1 MVYLPLSA
9 YYLRLQGYY
18 IPINMLTTQLVLLHG
33 FGEDER
39 IWADFLPYIGDN
51 FTILTPSYASWTDC
65 ATIADYAKK
74 IQSSLPSGL
83 QFCVVGHSMGGYIA
97 LELASLFPEQIEK
110 VVMLH
115 STFVAD
121 SEEKKI
127 NRDRTAELLSKKG
140 TGFFIGPFL
149 PNLFA
154 SASQELISTLASR
167 YRELPAAGLIAATKA
182 MRDRKDFT
190 TFIQTT
196 DIPVLFILGE
206 QDALISPESITR
218 FVTKSVVILPNV
230 GHQGTYEAPEAV
242 ALAIN
247 QFVHV

>member
-1 MVYLPLSA
+1 MPA
-9 YYLRLQGYY
+9 
-18 IPINMLTTQLVLLHG
+18 IQLVFLHG

-39 IWADFLPYIGDN
+39 VWEDFLPFHS
-51 FTILTPSYASWTDC
+51 FTFSTICPGYAEWTDC
-65 ATIADYAKK
+65 ATLADYARK
-74 IQSSLPSGL
+74 IVASLPSDSHFIL
-83 QFCVVGHSMGGYIA
+83 VGHSMGGYIA
-97 LELASLFPEQIEK
+97 LEIASQFPERVKK

-115 STFVAD
+115 STFLPD
-121 SEEKKI
+121 TEEKKI
-127 NRDRTAELLSKKG
+127 NRDRTAELLAKKG

-154 SASQELISTLASR
+154 TASQELISTLASR
-167 YRELPAAGLIAATKA
+167 YRELSAAGLIAATKA
-182 MRDRKDFT
+182 MRDRNDFT
-190 TFIQTT
+190 TFVQTT
-196 DIPVLFILGE
+196 NIPFLFILGE

-242 ALAIN
+242 AVAIN

>member
-1 MVYLPLSA
+1 MPA
-9 YYLRLQGYY
+9 
-18 IPINMLTTQLVLLHG
+18 TQLVFLHG

-39 IWADFLPYIGDN
+39 VWEDFLS
-51 FTILTPSYASWTDC
+51 FHTFSFSTICPAYAEWTDC
-65 ATIADYAKK
+65 VTLADYARK
-74 IQSSLPSGL
+74 IVSSLPLSGDFIL
-83 QFCVVGHSMGGYIA
+83 VGHSMGGYIA
-97 LELASLFPEQIEK
+97 LEIASQFPERVKK

-121 SEEKKI
+121 TVEKKI
-127 NRDRTAELLSKKG
+127 NRDRTAELLAQKG
-140 TGFFIGPFL
+140 TSFFIGPFL

-154 SASQELISTLASR
+154 TAPLELISTLAAR
-167 YRELPAAGLIAATKA
+167 YRALPAAGLIAATKA

-206 QDALISPESITR
+206 KDALISPESITR

>member
-1 MVYLPLSA
+1 LPNYTWSFPVVCPA
-9 YYLRLQGYY
+9 YA
-18 IPINMLTTQLVLLHG
+18 TW
-33 FGEDER
+33 D
-39 IWADFLPYIGDN
+39 
-51 FTILTPSYASWTDC
+51 DC
-65 ATIADYAKK
+65 ATLADYARK
-74 IQSSLPSGL
+74 IIAFLPL
-83 QFCVVGHSMGGYIA
+83 FDNFILVGHSMGGYIA
-97 LELASLFPEQIEK
+97 LEIASKFPERVQK

-121 SEEKKI
+121 TQEKKI
-127 NRDRTAELLSKKG
+127 NRDRTVELLAKKG
-140 TGFFIGPFL
+140 TSFFIGPFL

-182 MRDRKDFT
+182 MRNRTDFT
-190 TFIQTT
+190 SFIQTT

-242 ALAIN
+242 AMAIN

>member
-1 MVYLPLSA
+1 MPA
-9 YYLRLQGYY
+9 
-18 IPINMLTTQLVLLHG
+18 TQLVFLHG

-39 IWADFLPYIGDN
+39 VWSDFLP
-51 FTILTPSYASWTDC
+51 FHSWPFSTICPSYADWTDC
-65 ATIADYAKK
+65 ASLADYARK
-74 IQSSLPSGL
+74 IIAFLPL
-83 QFCVVGHSMGGYIA
+83 FDDFILVGHSMGGYIA
-97 LELASLFPEQIEK
+97 LEIASQFPERVKK

-121 SEEKKI
+121 TQEKKI
-127 NRDRTAELLSKKG
+127 NRDRTVELLAKKG
-140 TGFFIGPFL
+140 TSFFIVPFL

-167 YRELPAAGLIAATKA
+167 YRELPAGGLIAATKA
-182 MRDRKDFT
+182 MRDRNDFT

-242 ALAIN
+242 AMAIN

>member
-1 MVYLPLSA
+1 MPA
-9 YYLRLQGYY
+9 
-18 IPINMLTTQLVLLHG
+18 TQLVFLHG

-39 IWADFLPYIGDN
+39 VWSDFLP
-51 FTILTPSYASWTDC
+51 FHSWSFSTLCPSYANWTDC
-65 ATIADYAKK
+65 ATLADYARK
-74 IQSSLPSGL
+74 IVASLPHYGDFIL
-83 QFCVVGHSMGGYIA
+83 VGHSMGGYIA
-97 LELASLFPEQIEK
+97 LEIAAQFPERVKK

-121 SEEKKI
+121 TEEKKI
-127 NRDRTAELLSKKG
+127 NRDRTAELLLKKG
-140 TGFFIGPFL
+140 TAFFIGPFL

-154 SASQELISTLASR
+154 SASQGLISTLASR

-190 TFIQTT
+190 TFVQTSK
-196 DIPVLFILGE
+196 IPILFILGE

-242 ALAIN
+242 AMAIN

>member
-1 MVYLPLSA
+1 MPA
-9 YYLRLQGYY
+9 
-18 IPINMLTTQLVLLHG
+18 TQLVFLHG

-39 IWADFLPYIGDN
+39 VWSDFLPFHS
-51 FTILTPSYASWTDC
+51 FTFSTICPGYAEWTDC
-65 ATIADYAKK
+65 ATLADYARK
-74 IQSSLPSGL
+74 IVASLPLSGDFIL
-83 QFCVVGHSMGGYIA
+83 VGHSMGGYIA
-97 LELASLFPEQIEK
+97 LEIASQFPERVKK

-115 STFVAD
+115 STFLPD
-121 SEEKKI
+121 TEEKKI
-127 NRDRTAELLSKKG
+127 NRDRTAELLAKKG

-154 SASQELISTLASR
+154 TASQELISTLASR
-167 YRELPAAGLIAATKA
+167 YRELSAAGLIAATKA
-182 MRDRKDFT
+182 MRDRNDFT
-190 TFIQTT
+190 TFVQTT
-196 DIPVLFILGE
+196 NIPFLFILGE

-242 ALAIN
+242 AVAIN

>member
-1 MVYLPLSA
+1 MPA
-9 YYLRLQGYY
+9 
-18 IPINMLTTQLVLLHG
+18 IQLVFLHG

-39 IWADFLPYIGDN
+39 VWADFLPFHTWPSPVIC
-51 FTILTPSYASWTDC
+51 PSYAEWTDC
-65 ATIADYAKK
+65 ATLADYARK
-74 IQSSLPSGL
+74 IVSSLPLSGDFIL
-83 QFCVVGHSMGGYIA
+83 VGHSMGGYIA
-97 LELASLFPEQIEK
+97 LEIASQFPERVKK

-115 STFVAD
+115 STFVED
-121 SEEKKI
+121 TEEKKI
-127 NRDRTAELLSKKG
+127 NRDRTADILANKG

-182 MRDRKDFT
+182 MRDRNDFT

-196 DIPVLFILGE
+196 EIPFLFILGE
-206 QDALISPESITR
+206 KDVLISAESITR

-242 ALAIN
+242 AMAIN

>member
-1 MVYLPLSA
+1 MPA
-9 YYLRLQGYY
+9 
-18 IPINMLTTQLVLLHG
+18 TQLVFLHG

-39 IWADFLPYIGDN
+39 VWADFLPNYTWPFPVIC
-51 FTILTPSYASWTDC
+51 PAYATWDDC
-65 ATIADYAKK
+65 ATLADYARK
-74 IQSSLPSGL
+74 IVSSLPLDSHFIL
-83 QFCVVGHSMGGYIA
+83 VGHSMGGYIA
-97 LELASLFPEQIEK
+97 LEMASQFPERIQK

-127 NRDRTAELLSKKG
+127 NRDRTADLLAKKG
-140 TGFFIGPFL
+140 TAFFIGPFL

-154 SASQELISTLASR
+154 SVSQDLISTLASR
-167 YRELPAAGLIAATKA
+167 YRELSAAGLIAATMA

-190 TFIQTT
+190 TFIQST

-218 FVTKSVVILPNV
+218 FVTKSSVILPNV
-230 GHQGTYEAPEAV
+230 GHQGTYEAPDAV
-242 ALAIN
+242 AEAIN
-247 QFVHV
+247 QFVNV

>member
-1 MVYLPLSA
+1 MPA
-9 YYLRLQGYY
+9 
-18 IPINMLTTQLVLLHG
+18 TQLVFLHG

-39 IWADFLPYIGDN
+39 VWSDFLP
-51 FTILTPSYASWTDC
+51 FHFWSFSTICPSYADWTDC
-65 ATIADYAKK
+65 ATLADYARK
-74 IQSSLPSGL
+74 IIASLPLFGDL
-83 QFCVVGHSMGGYIA
+83 ILVGHSMGGYIA
-97 LELASLFPEQIEK
+97 LEIASQFPERVKK

-115 STFVAD
+115 STFTAD

-167 YRELPAAGLIAATKA
+167 YRELSAAGLIAATKA

-206 QDALISPESITR
+206 LDAFVSPESITR
-218 FVTKSVVILPNV
+218 FVTNSVVILPNV

-242 ALAIN
+242 AMAIN

>member
-1 MVYLPLSA
+1 MPA
-9 YYLRLQGYY
+9 
-18 IPINMLTTQLVLLHG
+18 IQLVFLHG

-39 IWADFLPYIGDN
+39 VWSDFLP
-51 FTILTPSYASWTDC
+51 FHSWSFSTLCPSYANWTDC
-65 ATIADYAKK
+65 ATLADYARK
-74 IQSSLPSGL
+74 IVASLPHYGDFIL
-83 QFCVVGHSMGGYIA
+83 VGHSMGGYIA
-97 LELASLFPEQIEK
+97 LEIAAQFPERVKK

-121 SEEKKI
+121 TEEKKI
-127 NRDRTAELLSKKG
+127 NRDRTAELLLKKG
-140 TGFFIGPFL
+140 TAFFIGPFL

-154 SASQELISTLASR
+154 SASQGLISTLASR

-190 TFIQTT
+190 TFVQTSK
-196 DIPVLFILGE
+196 IPILFILGE

-242 ALAIN
+242 AMAIN

>member
-1 MVYLPLSA
+1 MPA
-9 YYLRLQGYY
+9 
-18 IPINMLTTQLVLLHG
+18 TQLVFLHG

-39 IWADFLPYIGDN
+39 VWVDFLP
-51 FTILTPSYASWTDC
+51 FHSWPFSTICPSYADWTDC
-65 ATIADYAKK
+65 VTLADYARK
-74 IQSSLPSGL
+74 IIASLPSDSHFIL
-83 QFCVVGHSMGGYIA
+83 VGHSMGGYIA
-97 LELASLFPEQIEK
+97 LEIASQFSERVKK

-121 SEEKKI
+121 TEEKKI
-127 NRDRTAELLSKKG
+127 NRDRTAELLAKKG

-154 SASQELISTLASR
+154 TVSQELISTLASR
-167 YRELPAAGLIAATKA
+167 YRELSAAGLIAATKA
-182 MRDRKDFT
+182 MRDRNDFT

-196 DIPVLFILGE
+196 DIPFLFILGE
-206 QDALISPESITR
+206 LDALISPESITR

-242 ALAIN
+242 AMAIN

>member
-1 MVYLPLSA
+1 MPA
-9 YYLRLQGYY
+9 
-18 IPINMLTTQLVLLHG
+18 TQLVFLHG

-39 IWADFLPYIGDN
+39 VWSDFLP
-51 FTILTPSYASWTDC
+51 FHSWSFSTICPSYADWTDC
-65 ATIADYAKK
+65 TTLADYAHK
-74 IQSSLPSGL
+74 IIFSLPL
-83 QFCVVGHSMGGYIA
+83 FDDFILVGHSMGGYIA
-97 LELASLFPEQIEK
+97 LEIASQFPERVKK

-121 SEEKKI
+121 TQEKKI
-127 NRDRTAELLSKKG
+127 NRDRTVELLAKKG
-140 TGFFIGPFL
+140 TSFFIGPFL

-182 MRDRKDFT
+182 MRDRTDFT

-242 ALAIN
+242 AMAIN

>member
-1 MVYLPLSA
+1 MPA
-9 YYLRLQGYY
+9 
-18 IPINMLTTQLVLLHG
+18 TQLVFLHG

-39 IWADFLPYIGDN
+39 VWADFLPNYTWSFPVIC
-51 FTILTPSYASWTDC
+51 PSYATWDDC
-65 ATIADYAKK
+65 ATLADYARK
-74 IQSSLPSGL
+74 IISSLPVDVPFVL
-83 QFCVVGHSMGGYIA
+83 VGHSMGGYIA
-97 LELASLFPEQIEK
+97 LEMASQFPEKVEK

-115 STFVAD
+115 STFLAD

-127 NRDRTAELLSKKG
+127 NRNRTADLLAKKG

-154 SASQELISTLASR
+154 NPSFEQIAVLTERYRTLPASGLIS
-167 YRELPAAGLIAATKA
+167 ATRA

-196 DIPVLFILGE
+196 DIPILFILGE

-242 ALAIN
+242 AKAIN